1 VTAAATAIPAAVVR
15 RHMHATD
22 SVRGFDAVNA
32 RVVQAA
38 VAAAA
43 ASSEITYGH
52 GGSEPPPHQHDV
64 VGA

>member
-38 VAAAA
+38 VAAA
-43 ASSEITYGH
+43 SSEITYGH